1 MRGDQQ
7 VIDFLNE
14 HLTRELTI
22 INQYFLNSKM
32 LQNWGL
38 PRLAEAFRDI
48 SFEEMEDAE
57 HLIDRVLFLDG
68 HPNLQRLNDVRIGED
83 PQEMFSLALECE
95 NEAIGALQ
103 RGVELCVEVG
113 DHGTREFVA
122 AMLTEEEE
130 HADYFETQLDVIER
144 VGVDNY
150 LGHQTLSD

>member
-32 LQNWGL
+32 VQNWGL
-38 PRLAEAFRDI
+38 PRLAKAFRDI

-57 HLIDRVLFLDG
+57 HLIDRILFLDG

-83 PQEMFSLALECE
+83 PEEMFSLALECE
-95 NEAIGALQ
+95 NEAIEALQ

-122 AMLTEEEE
+122 AMLAEEEE
-130 HADYFETQLDVIER
+130 HADYFETQLGVIER
-144 VGVDNY
+144 VGLENY
-150 LGHQTLSD
+150 LGHQAASD

>member
-1 MRGDQQ
+1 MRGDRQ

-32 LQNWGL
+32 VQNWGL
-38 PRLAEAFRDI
+38 PRLAKAFRDI

-57 HLIDRVLFLDG
+57 HLIDRILFLDG

-83 PQEMFSLALECE
+83 PQEMFSLALGCE
-95 NEAIGALQ
+95 NEAIEALQ

-122 AMLTEEEE
+122 GMLAEEE
-130 HADYFETQLDVIER
+130 HADYFETQLA
-144 VGVDNY
+144 
-150 LGHQTLSD
+150 

>member
-1 MRGDQQ
+1 MRGDER

-32 LQNWGL
+32 CENWGFS
-38 PRLAEAFRDI
+38 RLAKAFRDI

-57 HLIDRVLFLDG
+57 HLIDRILFLDG

-83 PQEMFSLALECE
+83 PQEMFSLALGCE
-95 NEAIGALQ
+95 NEAIEALQ
-103 RGVELCVEVG
+103 RGVELCVEVS

-122 AMLTEEEE
+122 GMLAEEEE
-130 HADYFETQLDVIER
+130 HADYFETQLGVIEQ
-144 VGVDNY
+144 VGVQNF